1 LITEKRRLYLLE
13 RENQHDLV
21 MTLKEITQQLENL
34 EKILVLI
41 NRERSDFEYRIGKRR
56 TEELID
62 RTLDRILYLKK
73 MKQKL
78 DDNDTRQ

>member
-1 LITEKRRLYLLE
+1 
-13 RENQHDLV
+13 
-21 MTLKEITQQLENL
+21 MTLKEITRQLENL
-34 EKILVLI
+34 EKILILI
-41 NRERSDFEYRIGKRR
+41 NRERSDFEHRIGRRR